1 MSSSLSGD
9 TGALDGAEAA
19 AGGPVSHEAATHALA
34 AAAPP
39 QGALAQP
46 LMPRTVGGGL
56 CDQQKGW
63 EKIWAWCLDES
74 VMWL

>member
-1 MSSSLSGD
+1 MPW
-9 TGALDGAEAA
+9 TEQRQQRGALLAIQ
-19 AGGPVSHEAATHALA
+19 AATHALA

-56 CDQQKGW
+56 CDEQKGW